1 MMRLLSKQ
9 LFTQCTWITS
19 INDILSREF
28 EFEVLTT
35 FFHLVY
41 NLCPNWFL
49 FVINLFLVPF
59 LFIFTFLYKSNRGA
73 KFPASVASL
82 DNLCFYSFILKFFSY
97 LYIWCCHTR
106 GATFSARAV
115 ALSAIYGQSDQ
126 DLSAP
131 GGDELVAKEKTRIK
145 VPPAKCYFADII

>member
-1 MMRLLSKQ
+1 MIFCHVNLNLKCLQVFSSSVQSISGLISICGQSVSDSIFVYIHFFVLVQQRCQVPSKCCLL
-9 LFTQCTWITS
+9 
-19 INDILSREF
+19 
-28 EFEVLTT
+28 V
-35 FFHLVY
+35 H
-41 NLCPNWFL
+41 
-49 FVINLFLVPF
+49 
-59 LFIFTFLYKSNRGA
+59 
-73 KFPASVASL
+73 
-82 DNLCFYSFILKFFSY
+82 NLCFYSFILKFFSY